1 MICRRQKENRRFDKI
16 QIKYRR
22 QRFDRRQ
29 IEDGRFDIKQIENK
43 KQIGY
48 KDLINNRQK
57 IEECIEYR
65 LKIEDLIEDKR
76 FDRK

>member
-48 KDLINNRQK
+48 EDLINNRQK

-65 LKIEDLIEDKR
+65 LEIEELIEDKR

>member
-1 MICRRQKENRRFDKI
+1 MICRRQKENRRFDKR

-29 IEDGRFDIKQIENK
+29 IEDGRFDKKQIENK

-48 KDLINNRQK
+48 EDLINNRQK

-76 FDRK
+76 FDRR